1 MSAISSSGSP
11 GSVLEEEWISS
22 DREQENRAHV
32 FARNFFKNT
41 AIAGAIIMT
50 AALIYWTFD
59 VIIYVITDLFFY
71 VVEEA
76 LYSLFT

>member
-1 MSAISSSGSP
+1 MSASSSSP
-11 GSVLEEEWISS
+11 GSVLEEEWVSS
-22 DREQENRAHV
+22 NREQENRAHV
-32 FARNFFKNT
+32 FARNFFKNL

-59 VIIYVITDLFFY
+59 VIIYVITDLFIY
-71 VVEEA
+71 AIEQT